1 MNKFSTSLGSGAG
14 FGAESR
20 PVLPGK
26 TPGGLPSMVN
36 PYNIVSLSSSLDSS
50 KNEKP
55 NTESKSTKKEKQQNP
70 MKNQQDLLI
79 KKVLSKLPF
88 DLQSSVSSILSMN
101 QMLSE
106 SAERTAACQAIE
118 LLSLRAEVRKKT
130 LQIEQL
136 QKGQEIY
143 RDRIS
148 IYEEKIKSL
157 EDSINLQQKFSH
169 QNKRAVTIMSNTNKM
184 LIGSLEALKG
194 ESLVLNTDSTSE
206 VDIAETLEHKSPNSN
221 AKPRGEDSRN
231 KSNKGFPGAAAAS
244 DQNIE
249 GDKLRES
256 LMRVS
261 RDYYKYVK
269 RCETLEKKVY
279 ELREEQEKSIQKI
292 RDLKQE
298 LEEYRDGSVL
308 VEKDV
313 TFI

>member
-1 MNKFSTSLGSGAG
+1 
-14 FGAESR
+14 
-20 PVLPGK
+20 
-26 TPGGLPSMVN
+26 MVN

-55 NTESKSTKKEKQQNP
+55 NTESKSMKKEKQQNP
-70 MKNQQDLLI
+70 MKSQQDLLI

-148 IYEEKIKSL
+148 VYEEKIKSL

-206 VDIAETLEHKSPNSN
+206 VDMADTLEHKSPHSN
-221 AKPRGEDSRN
+221 AKPREDSRN
-231 KSNKGFPGAAAAS
+231 KSNKVPSGAAS

-269 RCETLEKKVY
+269 RCETLEKKIY

-308 VEKDV
+308 MEKDV
-313 TFI
+313 IFNYNSIKLFF